1 MKIVIL
7 SRVVSSIG
15 KDPRRILEGVGSK
28 DAWDETNIACCGFGP
43 KGIMGFGP
51 KLFGIQ
57 KKKKIDYAKNHFY
70 VTVHNV
76 NIDIKKYIEYL
87 HQPQSLLNPPY
98 LHLYVTSFWPRNTKI
113 WISHHWN
120 IEF

>member
-1 MKIVIL
+1 MTLETKLIL
-7 SRVVSSIG
+7 HAVVSGLRGLWVSAQNFLVL
-15 KDPRRILEGVGSK
+15 K
-28 DAWDETNIACCGFGP
+28 
-43 KGIMGFGP
+43 
-51 KLFGIQ
+51 

-98 LHLYVTSFWPRNTKI
+98 LHLYVTSF
-113 WISHHWN
+113 
-120 IEF
+120 